1 MGERYPDDCRRI
13 PACRRQANAAAAGA
27 HAAPTGTLTVSAPVR
42 FGRLCVLP
50 VPMAFLERHP
60 KLDGRTP
67 FVDRTATLIGEGI
80 DLAVR
85 IGHLPDPGYVAR
97 TVGAIRREVSAAPGF
112 LRRHGFRRRRAACR
126 AIASSIRR
134 RPGPAVNGGSG
145 SGRDRGG
152 RVGRRP
158 GARAVLPD
166 RRAAASL
173 QAVLAEFEGTPP
185 PVQVAYAERRHAPAT
200 IRGFRPISHALAAPP
215 PPDDGGATGAPVA
228 GCAMRCGARGRQR
241 VSSCVRTGCSRS
253 WLGASCGTT
262 TIPSRQSGGA

>member
-1 MGERYPDDCRRI
+1 MRITEAGRRRARSSISPRGEATKNARRRLSTPWDTKI
-13 PACRRQANAAAAGA
+13 PGHRDHALDQADRGGRALSRRLPPHPGLPAAGA

-126 AIASSIRR
+126 AIASSI
-134 RPGPAVNGGSG
+134 
-145 SGRDRGG
+145 
-152 RVGRRP
+152 
-158 GARAVLPD
+158 
-166 RRAAASL
+166 
-173 QAVLAEFEGTPP
+173 
-185 PVQVAYAERRHAPAT
+185 
-200 IRGFRPISHALAAPP
+200 
-215 PPDDGGATGAPVA
+215 
-228 GCAMRCGARGRQR
+228 
-241 VSSCVRTGCSRS
+241 
-253 WLGASCGTT
+253 
-262 TIPSRQSGGA
+262 